1 MQNCL
6 SKLKISAICHQLK
19 KSRMYQNIWRYQKIH
34 SALFFQPLAYLT
46 ILNNGVGKDSNVL
59 LIPSNDRAK
68 CCNQI
73 IRILFYV
80 PLGKQENEPEYLSE
94 NLRPKLNVLLRTTFP
109 KSTYG
114 SLALKPTVLNN

>member
-1 MQNCL
+1 
-6 SKLKISAICHQLK
+6 
-19 KSRMYQNIWRYQKIH
+19 MYQIFLKPQKLL
-34 SALFFQPLAYLT
+34 SALFFHPFAYLP

-80 PLGKQENEPEYLSE
+80 PLGKQENEQEYLSKIYVQ
-94 NLRPKLNVLLRTTFP
+94 N
-109 KSTYG
+109 
-114 SLALKPTVLNN
+114 